1 MRVQARLAE
10 MGVPPAYPDNDPAR
24 GIFCNRTMN
33 MRAIRAVGFD
43 MDYTLIEYDVSAWEG
58 KAYAYG
64 ALLLRPPPTW
74 TCLCSSSFLRSGAIQ
89 KRAVGACRA
98 A

>member
-1 MRVQARLAE
+1 MVRVQARLAE

-64 ALLLRPPPTW
+64 ALRHPQSW
-74 TCLCSSSFLRSGAIQ
+74 ACLCSHSSFLRSSAIH